1 MSKDTQ
7 PLRWASPRVSSRI
20 PTGQTGKGRALR
32 LQKWPCGGTGTTE
45 SSGSEATLTPT
56 HLLDVTRIVLWS
68 GHFQLSEQEGNRY
81 QTTEKSEERPAFFGG
96 RGGGGGSVCLAS
108 TFFLKFA
115 YSASGGSTQ
124 RGVKLTS
131 C

>member
-7 PLRWASPRVSSRI
+7 LPRWTGPRVSSPI
-20 PTGQTGKGRALR
+20 PTGQSGKRCTLR

-45 SSGSEATLTPT
+45 SSGSEATFTPP
-56 HLLDVTRIVLWS
+56 HLLDVTRTVLWG
-68 GHFQLSEQEGNRY
+68 GHFQLSEQEGKRY
-81 QTTEKSEERPAFFGG
+81 QTTKTSEERPAFFGG

-115 YSASGGSTQ
+115 HSTSGGSTQ
-124 RGVKLTS
+124 
-131 C
+131 